1 MKKLPLTIAVLAFS
15 ALPALAQDAPIVI
28 NPVTGEE
35 ISVTEIDLTS
45 LTDEQRQD
53 IRDQIA
59 IIREDQQ
66 STMEQTRERTRER
79 AGEMGDAAGSAADG
93 GGVGG
98 RP

>member
-1 MKKLPLTIAVLAFS
+1 MLFRS
-15 ALPALAQDAPIVI
+15 
-28 NPVTGEE
+28 E
-35 ISVTEIDLTS
+35 ISVTEIDLTL